1 MLKNLK
7 RILCIAI
14 IVLLSTFTTFT
25 AFAEEFVE
33 NETEYIIPEEQEVI
47 TTAYQEYTQAPEPVT
62 EAPIY
67 TQAPEPVTEAPVYT
81 QAPQEQFT
89 EYYTQAPE
97 PVTEVMTEAQ
107 QEYVQE
113 YVQDPVEPNYN
124 FYEEPTEFQN
134 QQEYYE
140 VESTEPTEQITS
152 LYQDVE
158 EIDDTELKKKN
169 WENISSKLAN
179 AKENNKNSKAS
190 PFDYIKNNE
199 KATGFQAFLNSLNWA
214 LTAGIVCF
222 ILAIACIV
230 LFIVLTKKNKR
241 NMNNKDKNDDDKPTP
256 IKKNGKTDENGY
268 YVPPSKRAKSDYGD
282 DYSSDLSKYDELIE
296 PRKAVKKK
304 KVSQDTGEV
313 VIPKNY
319 RN

>member
-14 IVLLSTFTTFT
+14 IVLLSTFATFT

-62 EAPIY
+62 EAPI
-67 TQAPEPVTEAPVYT
+67 
-81 QAPQEQFT
+81 
-89 EYYTQAPE
+89 YTQAPE